1 MRQGAPVLYT
11 RQVAFSCD
19 KNSTAKKISV
29 FDTTLRDGEQTPG
42 VSFTTADKIVIAHQ
56 LSDIGVSVI
65 EAGFPASS
73 EEEYT
78 TVQAIAAEGLDS
90 VVCGL
95 ARSVK
100 GDVDRC
106 IDAGVDM
113 VHVFIPTSEVQRTHT
128 IRKTHEQVV
137 EITGDIVRYARDHAD
152 KVLFSAMD
160 ATRTGIPELI
170 EVYETAVSA
179 GATAIN
185 VPDTVGV
192 ATPTSMKALI
202 SALRERIP
210 VTIDVHCHNDFGMAT
225 ANTISAVEA
234 GADQV
239 QVTVNGIGERAGNAD
254 LACTTMI
261 IESIF
266 GYTTGIVTDRLVET
280 SRMVSRF
287 SGLMVPPNWPVTG
300 EYAFSHESGIH
311 SQGVLEHSSTFEP
324 GIMTPEMVGHR
335 RRLKLGKHVGRH
347 AVRDMLGQVHITP
360 DESQM
365 DEIIARV
372 KQIAAKGKKITEN
385 DLYEIAETITGCSG
399 TGRYIDLVDI
409 AIMTGN
415 HMIPTATVRARVG
428 GEEHVCCSTGNGPV
442 DAAIRA
448 MVGTVPRAAVLKE
461 FNISAISEGSDA
473 IAHVSL
479 VVEDDKGRLFDAASS
494 GDDIVMASAE
504 AMANALNMV
513 YRNGTNNR

>member
-1 MRQGAPVLYT
+1 M
-11 RQVAFSCD
+11 
-19 KNSTAKKISV
+19 SV

-42 VSFTTADKIVIAHQ
+42 VSFSTADKIEIARQ
-56 LSDIGVSVI
+56 LSGIGVSVI

-73 EEEYT
+73 EDEYA
-78 TVQAIAAEGLDS
+78 TVKAIVAEGLDAP
-90 VVCGL
+90 VCGL

-128 IRKTHEQVV
+128 IRKTHQEVV
-137 EITGDIVRYARDHAD
+137 SITGDIVRYARDHVD
-152 KVLFSAMD
+152 QVLFSAMD
-160 ATRTGIPELI
+160 ATRTGLPELI
-170 EVYETAVSA
+170 EVFETAVGA

-192 ATPTSMKALI
+192 ATPSSMKTMIA
-202 SALRERIP
+202 ALRERIAC
-210 VTIDVHCHNDFGMAT
+210 TIDVHCHNDFGMAT

-266 GYTTGIVTDRLVET
+266 GYNTGIETARLVET

-311 SQGVLEHSSTFEP
+311 SQGVLENASTFEP

-347 AVRDMLGQVHITP
+347 AVRDMLNQVHISP
-360 DESQM
+360 DEDQI
-365 DEIIARV
+365 DEIIARI
-372 KQIAAKGKKITEN
+372 KLIASKGKKITEQ
-385 DLYEIAETITGCSG
+385 DLYEIAETVAGSG
-399 TGRYIDLVDI
+399 VSGRYIDLVDI

-428 GEEHVCCSTGNGPV
+428 GSEQVCCCTGNGPV
-442 DAAIRA
+442 DAAIKA
-448 MVGTVPRAAVLKE
+448 LVGTVPRHAELKE
-461 FNISAISEGSDA
+461 FNVTAISEGSDA
-473 IAHVSL
+473 IAHVAL
-479 VVEDDKGRLFDAASS
+479 VVEDEKGRLFDAAAS

-504 AMANALNMV
+504 AMTNALNMV
-513 YRNGTNNR
+513 YRNGSDNS

>member
-1 MRQGAPVLYT
+1 MS
-11 RQVAFSCD
+11 FS
-19 KNSTAKKISV
+19 
-29 FDTTLRDGEQTPG
+29 
-42 VSFTTADKIVIAHQ
+42 TADKIEIARQ
-56 LSDIGVSVI
+56 LSDIGVHVI

-73 EEEYT
+73 EEEFS
-78 TVQAIAAEGLDS
+78 TVKAIAAEGLDA
-90 VVCGL
+90 VICGL

-113 VHVFIPTSEVQRTHT
+113 VHVFIPTSEVQRIHT
-128 IRKTHEQVV
+128 IRKTHEEVV
-137 EITGDIVRYARDHAD
+137 GITSDIVRYARDHCD
-152 KVLFSAMD
+152 QVIFSAMD
-160 ATRTGIPELI
+160 ATRTGMDELI
-170 EVYETAVSA
+170 EVYTTAVSA

-185 VPDTVGV
+185 VPDTVGI
-192 ATPTSMKALI
+192 ATPTTMRSLI
-202 SALRERIP
+202 SGLREQISC
-210 VTIDVHCHNDFGMAT
+210 TIDVHCHNDFGMAT

-266 GYTTGIVTDRLVET
+266 GFHTGILTERLVET

-287 SGLMVPPNWPVTG
+287 SGIMVPPNWPVTG

-311 SQGVLEHSSTFEP
+311 AQGVMEHASTFEP

-347 AVRDMLGQVHITP
+347 AIRGMLTQAHIDP
-360 DESQM
+360 DEPQM
-365 DEIIARV
+365 DDIIARV
-372 KQIAAKGKKITEN
+372 KQIASKGHKVTEH
-385 DLYEIAETITGCSG
+385 DLYEIAETVIGSG
-399 TGRYIDLVDI
+399 ISSRYIELVDI

-428 GEEHVCCSTGNGPV
+428 GAEQICCCTGNGPV
-442 DAAIRA
+442 DAAIKA
-448 MVGTVPRAAVLKE
+448 LVGTVPRYAVMKE

-473 IAHVSL
+473 IGHVTV
-479 VVEDDKGRLFDAASS
+479 VVEDEKGRLFDAAAT
-494 GDDIVMASAE
+494 GDDIVLASAE
-504 AMANALNMV
+504 AMINALNMV
-513 YRNGTNNR
+513 YRNGTDNR